1 MWADKSVFYHIYPI
15 GFCGA
20 PLCNDFNA
28 APQFRL
34 SKLYDWLP
42 HLHSL
47 GINAIYL
54 GPIFESDSHG
64 YDTKDYFQIDRRLGS
79 AEDFKLLVQKLHS
92 EGIRI
97 VLDAVFNHVGR
108 NFWAFEDVR
117 LHKSN
122 SHYCSWFRL
131 NFDQNNHYNDG
142 FCYEGWDGCDNLVKL
157 NLTNPEVKAYLLS
170 AVAQWIDEFDIDGL
184 RLDVAHYLNSG
195 FLHELHQ
202 MCKSRKSD
210 FWLMGEMVF
219 GNYCRLVNSR
229 MLNSCTN
236 YELYKALHSSC
247 NDTNMFELSYTLG
260 RQFAAGGVY
269 EGLQLYSFLDNHD
282 VSRIATKLKN
292 QSQLK
297 PLYGLLFTLPGIP
310 SIYYGSE
317 WGATGDR
324 DRNDSEVRPE
334 FILPQH
340 SDLGSHIA
348 WWAQYRRQS
357 DVLAFGSY
365 KELYVSSSMLCFRRE
380 HNSQALEIAVN
391 ISPEPQTAYLKGQ
404 EIVVPPYEIILL

>member
-122 SHYCSWFRL
+122 SHYCSW
-131 NFDQNNHYNDG
+131 
-142 FCYEGWDGCDNLVKL
+142 C
-157 NLTNPEVKAYLLS
+157 
-170 AVAQWIDEFDIDGL
+170 
-184 RLDVAHYLNSG
+184 
-195 FLHELHQ
+195 
-202 MCKSRKSD
+202 
-210 FWLMGEMVF
+210 
-219 GNYCRLVNSR
+219 
-229 MLNSCTN
+229 
-236 YELYKALHSSC
+236 
-247 NDTNMFELSYTLG
+247 
-260 RQFAAGGVY
+260 
-269 EGLQLYSFLDNHD
+269 
-282 VSRIATKLKN
+282 
-292 QSQLK
+292 
-297 PLYGLLFTLPGIP
+297 
-310 SIYYGSE
+310 
-317 WGATGDR
+317 
-324 DRNDSEVRPE
+324 
-334 FILPQH
+334 
-340 SDLGSHIA
+340 
-348 WWAQYRRQS
+348 
-357 DVLAFGSY
+357 
-365 KELYVSSSMLCFRRE
+365 
-380 HNSQALEIAVN
+380 
-391 ISPEPQTAYLKGQ
+391 
-404 EIVVPPYEIILL
+404 